1 MRCLWG
7 LWVTEQIKRVW
18 LQAVIDALEGSV
30 MIWSSKED
38 ILNSYSCVESRS
50 LPRGLNSC
58 YHSFW
63 SIFSLILI
71 YWTHVSTCVFE
82 NHRFSPAT
90 TETMTKEWL
99 SDSIWWHSNFQPTP
113 WWQLDHTK
121 ALTHWGKCIWWESA
135 LFSVE
140 KHLLKRGAFVSHSL
154 VSHRGVIRLPAS

>member
-1 MRCLWG
+1 MEHHCRDHMRCLWG

-30 MIWSSKED
+30 MIWSSE
-38 ILNSYSCVESRS
+38 R
-50 LPRGLNSC
+50 RHSC
-58 YHSFW
+58 YHSIW

-140 KHLLKRGAFVSHSL
+140 KHLLREALLSVT